1 MGAVVFLLVFLG
13 GWIALG
19 RYWWRTSRHRV
30 LAVLGAGALCFVVG
44 AFAGAAIDGALTTAP
59 PASPAAATTAP
70 RATAAP
76 PLPTAPTKP
85 TLAATASK
93 LSEAVAAPDSSDEP
107 SVFELR
113 EALEKKA
120 LAGDYQAQ
128 RNLAYS
134 LGREIPINELQS
146 CTWRIVILESGSDE
160 VDDSDVTNKQ
170 AACDRKL
177 SPDAI
182 YAAALKAAT
191 LQDKIEARRE

>member
-1 MGAVVFLLVFLG
+1 MGTVVFLLVFVG
-13 GWIALG
+13 GWIGLG

-30 LAVLGAGALCFVVG
+30 LSVLGAGALCFVVG
-44 AFAGAAIDGALTTAP
+44 AFAGSAIDGAMTT
-59 PASPAAATTAP
+59 SPRPVAAAVP
-70 RATAAP
+70 RAKAP
-76 PLPTAPTKP
+76 APAPMAPTAPAP
-85 TLAATASK
+85 VATASTPPP
-93 LSEAVAAPDSSDEP
+93 AAPAPPDEP
-107 SVFELR
+107 NVFER
-113 EALEKKA
+113 RAVLEKKA

-177 SPDAI
+177 SPDAT
-182 YAAALKAAT
+182 YAAGLKAAT
-191 LQDKIEARRE
+191 LQDKIAARRK

>member
-1 MGAVVFLLVFLG
+1 MGTVVFLLVFVG
-13 GWIALG
+13 GWIGLG

-30 LAVLGAGALCFVVG
+30 LSVLGAGALCFVVG
-44 AFAGAAIDGALTTAP
+44 AFAGAAIDGAMTT
-59 PASPAAATTAP
+59 SPRPVAAAVP
-70 RATAAP
+70 RAKAP
-76 PLPTAPTKP
+76 APAPMAPTAPAP
-85 TLAATASK
+85 VATASTPPP
-93 LSEAVAAPDSSDEP
+93 AAPAPPDEP
-107 SVFELR
+107 NVFER
-113 EALEKKA
+113 RAVLEKKA

-177 SPDAI
+177 SPDAT
-182 YAAALKAAT
+182 YAAGLKAAT
-191 LQDKIEARRE
+191 LQDKIAARRK